1 VTLNTA
7 GAWTDETLT
16 CMNDALEPLS
26 VKVSAPDGAEGDWY
40 VTDGHIWHVRMTG
53 DSIVLPAIGHPPEV
67 RLQFA
72 GNIQR
77 NAGGAAPDAAAEEGD
92 GAEEG
97 AEGAEA
103 AGEGAAEV
111 EEAAGG
117 DEAAMEEEAAV

>member
-1 VTLNTA
+1 MTLNTA

-67 RLQFA
+67 RRQFA

-77 NAGGAAPDAAAEEGD
+77 NAGGAAPDAAAEEGAE

-97 AEGAEA
+97 AEAE
-103 AGEGAAEV
+103 
-111 EEAAGG
+111 AGG
-117 DEAAMEEEAAV
+117 DDAVEEEEAAVEEEEAAV

>member
-1 VTLNTA
+1 MTLNTA

-67 RLQFA
+67 RRQFA

-77 NAGGAAPDAAAEEGD
+77 NAGGAAPDAEEAAED
-92 GAEEG
+92 GAEEED

-103 AGEGAAEV
+103 AVAE
-111 EEAAGG
+111 ATGG
-117 DEAAMEEEAAV
+117 DDDEAAAVEEEEAAV

>member
-1 VTLNTA
+1 MTLNTA

-67 RLQFA
+67 RRQFA

-77 NAGGAAPDAAAEEGD
+77 NAGGAAPAEEGAEEEGGED

-97 AEGAEA
+97 AEEGAE
-103 AGEGAAEV
+103 V
-111 EEAAGG
+111 EAAGG
-117 DEAAMEEEAAV
+117 DDEAAAVEEEEAAV

>member
-1 VTLNTA
+1 MTLNTA

-67 RLQFA
+67 RRQFA

-77 NAGGAAPDAAAEEGD
+77 NAGGD
-92 GAEEG
+92 
-97 AEGAEA
+97 
-103 AGEGAAEV
+103 
-111 EEAAGG
+111 
-117 DEAAMEEEAAV
+117 DEAAAVEEEEAAV

>member
-67 RLQFA
+67 RRQFA

-77 NAGGAAPDAAAEEGD
+77 NAGGAAPDAA
-92 GAEEG
+92 EEG
-97 AEGAEA
+97 AEEA
-103 AGEGAAEV
+103 
-111 EEAAGG
+111 AAGG
-117 DEAAMEEEAAV
+117 DDEAAAVEEEEAAAVEEEEEEAAV

>member
-1 VTLNTA
+1 MTLNTA

-67 RLQFA
+67 RRQFA

-77 NAGGAAPDAAAEEGD
+77 NAGGAAPDAAAEEGAE

-97 AEGAEA
+97 AEAE
-103 AGEGAAEV
+103 
-111 EEAAGG
+111 AGG
-117 DEAAMEEEAAV
+117 DDAVEEEEAAVEEEEAAAV